1 MRKAEIA
8 LHPHPRP
15 IAQKSPQKG
24 GQDVYGVVHVLEED
38 ADGDEACAEQ
48 EVLAGGAFGEGE
60 VEGEDGGDVA
70 REKEVFG
77 DDGAARREE
86 LYEGLLKGD
95 VADGRL
101 EGDQA
106 EAEDPEQVHA
116 QVGLYGQQQP
126 VGQGPQPGEAQQ
138 HAGIQEKEDDPG
150 DVAARQRFQQRVGPA
165 VARAG
170 FDVAEEPMKKDGH
183 GRQQSEAGQEQVP
196 ERGQAPTASP
206 GFPQRTVRAH
216 VHLTGDGLQHH
227 AFHFG

>member
-1 MRKAEIA
+1 MCKAEIA
-8 LHPHPRP
+8 LHPHPHP
-15 IAQKSPQKG
+15 ITQESPQKRR
-24 GQDVYGVVHVLEED
+24 QHIHGVMHVLEED

-48 EVLAGGAFGEGE
+48 EVLAGGAFGHSE

-70 REKEVFG
+70 REEEVFG
-77 DDGAARREE
+77 DDGSARREE
-86 LYEGLLKGD
+86 LDEGLLEGD

-101 EGDQA
+101 QGDQA
-106 EAEDPEQVHA
+106 EAEDAEQVHA
-116 QVGLYGQQQP
+116 QVGLDGQQQP

-138 HAGIQEKEDDPG
+138 HARIEEEEDDPG
-150 DVAARQRFQQRVGPA
+150 YVAARHDFQQRVGPA

-170 FDVAEEPMKKDGH
+170 FDVAEEPVKEDGH

-206 GFPQRTVRAH
+206 GFPQRTMRTH
-216 VHLTGDGLQHH
+216 THLTGDGLQHH